1 MLLTYYKMIEYIFS
15 YLRWWRDKVSLK
27 TSLFFHFW
35 KKKWAIKDIYYI
47 LLRHELRLNSATKL
61 SKKIQ
66 FVLMAEALTV
76 LNLLESFPASPS
88 FFLLPSQYLVGIHLL
103 FITHTPSCI
112 LTMQSLWG
120 YIVAIK
126 LITNQFL
133 RKWAHRVLSAVC
145 AEG

>member
-35 KKKWAIKDIYYI
+35 KEKWAIKDIYYI
-47 LLRHELRLNSATKL
+47 LLRLELLLNSATKL

-76 LNLLESFPASPS
+76 LTIALKLPS
-88 FFLLPSQYLVGIHLL
+88 FSKSFSTSFSIFGWYQSIVYFPYSFMHIDNTITEATLWQLNWSQISFWENEHIE
-103 FITHTPSCI
+103 F
-112 LTMQSLWG
+112 
-120 YIVAIK
+120 
-126 LITNQFL
+126 
-133 RKWAHRVLSAVC
+133 
-145 AEG
+145 